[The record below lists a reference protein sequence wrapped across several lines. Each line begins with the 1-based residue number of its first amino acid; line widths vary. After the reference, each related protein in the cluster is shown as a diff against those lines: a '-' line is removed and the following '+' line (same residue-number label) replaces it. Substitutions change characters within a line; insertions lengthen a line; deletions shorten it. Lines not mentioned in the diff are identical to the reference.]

1 MTEQKSENN
10 ERFARCRDYDIE
22 ITDMVTSMADMLLD
36 IRDACNGVRVDPD
49 NISFIAVDRDEAQ
62 EIILKTANELCRCAF
77 KYAADARTYEAALGA
92 RGIDIRKILAPDE
105 FEARSNKIRESLEK
119 ELIKSTPWQRPAIAV
134 KGERVNETS

>member
-62 EIILKTANELCRCAF
+62 EIILKTANDLCRCVF

-92 RGIDIRKILAPDE
+92 CGIDIRKILAPDE

-119 ELIKSTPWQRPAIAV
+119 ELIKNTPWQR
-134 KGERVNETS
+134 RLQRNQS